1 MYRTLVFHLGRL
13 FCFSMAAPSPFVY
26 INTIINTNSNHTYAN
41 QRARPHT
48 IPQMAY
54 IPFAMKL
61 ATLAYACS
69 SWTKASLILQQQF
82 QIVTTK
88 NILTESEKKLIS
100 GLHISVTY
108 ILLRLFHQKVLLVI
122 YFIL

>member
-26 INTIINTNSNHTYAN
+26 LNTIINSNQTYAN
-41 QRARPHT
+41 QRKYRNS

-88 NILTESEKKLIS
+88 SILTENEKKLIS

-108 ILLRLFHQKVLLVI
+108 ILLRLFHQKVTLI
-122 YFIL
+122 